1 MRKVSMMLMLAGLLM
16 AASCGNQTPN
26 TDENATQ
33 NEQQQPV
40 SQIEQV
46 QQAPVQRVAFVPP
59 NAALMQSYIL

>member
-40 SQIEQV
+40 SQIDAQGT
-46 QQAPVQRVAFVPP
+46 
-59 NAALMQSYIL
+59 